1 MTYENDIPDYALVPA
16 KEIEERT
23 VVPITKGAIYSPVQ
37 VTNIREK
44 PKTTITVEEDILVP
58 DTKPDLK
65 EILLI
70 DGKSYLSSREV
81 EQVVKN
87 DDYISLSGEI
97 HLQTLYLP
105 ERQEGNCPIIPI
117 QTRVSFK
124 EQWHTSLSA
133 GATMILEC
141 SIEKIDYMAINERK
155 FRIKISLTITAR
167 EYIDKK
173 VDIFEGLVDEEIQML
188 KETVEI
194 SSIALR
200 KKDNLAIK
208 EDFFPK
214 DDLCPENI
222 LKQDL
227 SIIENYK
234 QSTGDKVVVNGFVY
248 VNILFSVYQSEE
260 GSHPA
265 SCIHQMQERVEFTQ
279 FIPVQQSGQWSG
291 CDVFFNDHD
300 LKVKL
305 TQDEDG
311 KDIFRL
317 EGDLLTYVEIY
328 KNTEKE
334 IIVDGYH
341 KQKDFVCD
349 FLEENSRT
357 LTGTMA
363 SESSVREIL
372 SLESCGHEIE
382 RILYSSADIV
392 SAESRVEQ
400 GKIITEGQLLAKII
414 CLASGEADII
424 FTIKEE
430 IPFRVVTTM
439 PQLIGN
445 EVVCHKIYIKDLW
458 AEKINSKQLEFNATI
473 LVCGEVM
480 RPTPFRVLTNPAFEE
495 GASCNQ
501 PLPMVI
507 YVCKKTDTLWYIA
520 KKFKTSIDSIKQT
533 NLLED
538 DTLISGQ
545 KLLIVK

>member
-16 KEIEERT
+16 KEMEERV

-44 PKTTITVEEDILVP
+44 PKTTITIEEDILVP
-58 DTKPDLK
+58 DTKPDLR

-81 EQVVKN
+81 EEIVKS

-97 HLQTLYLP
+97 ELQTLYLP
-105 ERQEGNCPIIPI
+105 ERQDGNSPIIPI
-117 QTRVSFK
+117 QTRVPFK
-124 EQWHTSLSA
+124 DQWHTSLSV
-133 GATMILEC
+133 GACLVLDC
-141 SIEKIDYMAINERK
+141 SIEKIDYMVINERK
-155 FRIKISLTITAR
+155 FRVKISLAITAK
-167 EYIDKK
+167 EYMDSK
-173 VDIFEGLVDEEIQML
+173 VDIFEGLADEEIEML
-188 KETVEI
+188 RETVEI
-194 SSIALR
+194 SNIALR

-208 EDFFPK
+208 EDILPK
-214 DDLCPENI
+214 DDLRPENI

-227 SIIENYK
+227 SIVENYK

-248 VNILFSVYQSEE
+248 VNILFSVYQEE
-260 GSHPA
+260 ADCPPSH
-265 SCIHQMQERVEFTQ
+265 SIHQLQERIEFTQ
-279 FIPVQQSGQWSG
+279 FIPIQQGGQWSG
-291 CDVFFNDHD
+291 CNVFFNDHD

-305 TQDEDG
+305 TQDEEER
-311 KDIFRL
+311 DIFRL
-317 EGDLLTYVEIY
+317 EGDLLTYVELY
-328 KNTEKE
+328 RNTEKE
-334 IIVDGYH
+334 IIIDGYH

-357 LTGTMA
+357 LTGTIA

-372 SLESCGHEIE
+372 SLESCGHEID
-382 RILYSSADIV
+382 RILYQ
-392 SAESRVEQ
+392 SAEIMNAESKTEQ

-414 CLASGEADII
+414 CLAAGEEETI
-424 FTIKEE
+424 FTVREE
-430 IPFRVVTTM
+430 IPFRVVTAM
-439 PQLIGN
+439 PQISGN
-445 EVVCHKIYIKDLW
+445 EIICHKIYIKDLW
-458 AEKINSKQLEFNATI
+458 AEKINSKQLEFNATV

-495 GASCNQ
+495 SSVCRE

-520 KKFKTSIDSIKQT
+520 KKFKTSMESIKQT
-533 NLLED
+533 NNMEAD
-538 DTLISGQ
+538 DLCVGQ